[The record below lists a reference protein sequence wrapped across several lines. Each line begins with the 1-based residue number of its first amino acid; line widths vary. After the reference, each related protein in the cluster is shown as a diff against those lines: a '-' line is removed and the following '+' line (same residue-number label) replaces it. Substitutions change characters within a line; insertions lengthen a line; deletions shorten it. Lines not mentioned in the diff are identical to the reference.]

1 MVEKIIITVA
11 AMSAISGTLAIL
23 LVIAERFLANYGEVK
38 ISINKDAKK
47 LVLQGGTSLLS
58 ALSSQKI
65 FLPSACGGRGTCA
78 YCKCKILSGAGTL
91 LPTEAPL
98 LSPFEIKNSI
108 RLACQVKVKQ
118 DLQIEIPEEL
128 FNIKEFDSEV
138 AFIQDLTYD
147 IKLVRFQLLN
157 PTEINFK
164 AGQYVQ
170 LQNNPYEKVKER
182 ASRAYS
188 IASPNNEKNHVDL
201 MIRLVPEGIVTT
213 WVHKHLK
220 EKDRVKL
227 IGPMGDFHLR
237 EGDGEII
244 CVAGGSGMAPIV
256 ALLAEI
262 ALKKIPRKVVY
273 FFGAV
278 TEKDLFYL
286 QEMAEFKKQIIDFTF
301 IPALSGANV
310 GDEWKGERGLITVP
324 LANHLQG
331 KDNSKTQAY
340 MCGSPGMIKA
350 CNVVLQKYGLSED
363 RIFYDPFS

>member
-38 ISINKDAKK
+38 ISINEDAKK

-98 LSPFEIKNSI
+98 LTPFEIKNNI

-118 DLQIEIPEEL
+118 DLNIEIPEEL

-147 IKLVRFQLLN
+147 IKLVRFQLMN

-188 IASPNNEKNHVDL
+188 IASPNYEKNYVDL

-227 IGPMGDFHLR
+227 VGPMGDFHLR

-262 ALKKIPRKVVY
+262 ASKKIPRKVVY

-286 QEMAEFKKQIIDFTF
+286 PEMEEFKKQIADFTF
-301 IPALSGANV
+301 IPALSGANI

-324 LANHLQG
+324 LANYLQG
-331 KDNSKTQAY
+331 KENSKTQAY

-350 CNVVLQKYGLSED
+350 CSIVLQKYGLSED